1 MYNPARTLSENSEAA
16 KLVWRRSLRMDKGA
30 IVTELGGR
38 KVCSKDGNLVLTFI
52 RPVFIAVRHLLCTP
66 KRDYQA
72 LALDTNN
79 NLETA
84 EHRLYRWSNP
94 QMSEV

>member
-1 MYNPARTLSENSEAA
+1 
-16 KLVWRRSLRMDKGA
+16 MDKGA

-38 KVCSKDGNLVLTFI
+38 TVCSKDGNFVLTVI
-52 RPVFIAVRHLLCTP
+52 RPVFIAFRHLLCTP

-79 NLETA
+79 NMAPA
-84 EHRLYRWSNP
+84 EHLLYRWSNP